1 MALIEKVYAYITRG
15 NRLLV
20 FRHTRFPEAGIQVPG
35 GTLEA
40 GEAPS
45 SGALREA
52 EEESGLMGLRLR
64 RFLGV
69 QELDMTPYGLDQV
82 HRRFFYHLGLD
93 GAAPETW
100 IHYEMNP
107 SDGEPTPIEYEFFWA
122 DLPDGVPPLAG
133 RQDKLLSKL
142 NIQAGAI

>member
-1 MALIEKVYAYITRG
+1 MLRIDKVYAYITHG
-15 NRLLV
+15 SRLLV
-20 FRHTRFPEAGIQVPG
+20 FRHTRFPEAGLQVPG

-69 QELDMTPYGLDQV
+69 QELDMTPYGLNQV
-82 HRRFFYHLGLD
+82 HRRFFYHLELE

-100 IHYEMNP
+100 IHDEMTP
-107 SDGEPTPIEYEFFWA
+107 SDGEPAPIEYEFFWA
-122 DLPDGVPPLAG
+122 SLPSGVPLLAG
-133 RQDKLLSKL
+133 GQGDMLYRL
-142 NIQAGAI
+142 NAQAGES